1 MTPRNPGPPNQPK
14 TFWAPCAQ
22 KTTPSATRTMSSGRE
37 TKVPRSTSMTLTSW
51 TGRAMRGPPRHI
63 PLPRREPMRRL
74 IGRTVGCDT
83 PPCQVFTLVG
93 LERCGPSRELLG
105 RHVFDV
111 RGDVPDV
118 PEGILQGAGRMP
130 FRDGSHALAHLASP
144 YRIRGGAPAVAPPP
158 GPPTSLR
165 DFTALLLAL
174 SRASPYRIQG
184 GAPAVAPPPGPPPAC
199 GISPH
204 FSLRSIEPL
213 LTGSGGSAGC
223 RSSPGPPTSLRDF
236 TALLL
241 ALSGMLPRPGRLT
254 RQQGGARCDDS
265 CGSSVWFSP
274 SR

>member
-14 TFWAPCAQ
+14 TFWAPCA
-22 KTTPSATRTMSSGRE
+22 KKMTPSTTRTMSSGRE
-37 TKVPRSTSMTLTSW
+37 AKVPRSTSMTLTSW

-118 PEGILQGAGRMP
+118 PEGILQGAVPIRVTHQLGRAERLLVKVEGGRAIADDQIRRDGRMP
-130 FRDGSHALAHLASP
+130 FGNGSHALAHRASP

-158 GPPTSLR
+158 GPPTSLW

-174 SRASPYRIQG
+174 SRAPPYRIQG
-184 GAPAVAPPPGPPPAC
+184 GRRLSLLPRAPPPAC

-204 FSLRSIEPL
+204 FSLRSAE
-213 LTGSGGSAGC
+213 C
-223 RSSPGPPTSLRDF
+223 F
-236 TALLL
+236 
-241 ALSGMLPRPGRLT
+241 
-254 RQQGGARCDDS
+254 
-265 CGSSVWFSP
+265 
-274 SR
+274 